1 MFKVG
6 TGAYTLNRL
15 TVTDKRTNLKQKMK
29 DSLETLMKKVEQ
41 LNTFKSFCDT
51 TQHENSNDGGYDGN
65 YLSNY
70 L

>member
-41 LNTFKSFCDT
+41 LNTF
-51 TQHENSNDGGYDGN
+51 
-65 YLSNY
+65 
-70 L
+70 

>member
-1 MFKVG
+1 
-6 TGAYTLNRL
+6 
-15 TVTDKRTNLKQKMK
+15 MK